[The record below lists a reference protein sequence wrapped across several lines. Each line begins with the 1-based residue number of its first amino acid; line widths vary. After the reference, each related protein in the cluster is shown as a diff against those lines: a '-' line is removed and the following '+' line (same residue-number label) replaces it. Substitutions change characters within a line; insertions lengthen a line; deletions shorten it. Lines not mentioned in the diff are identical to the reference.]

1 MDRMNRRALS
11 MIAVSCLVGSLWT
24 LPALAQS
31 STTVER
37 VGGAAEEI
45 EKVSNEEKP
54 EKSRRAIDKMR
65 GALTKVIKYLE
76 EAREQRDVL
85 KLNCVN
91 EKLTAIKGLLRVS
104 EQADVAMQEAIATG
118 ELTAAD
124 HEYEKIMI
132 ASKKVQG
139 LATESEVC
147 IGELAVYSGQTSVS
161 VEVGDE
167 VVSTRSDAVTDGGQ
181 DPGARGGRGG
191 SDESGPSTDEP
202 TSEQSGNDF
211 LDDVSTP
218 GSTESTP
225 DSGGDA
231 GESDAAA
238 GEDPPTESS
247 EAPDPVDPED
257 TSSRPPDASASGSES
272 DGEET

>member
-1 MDRMNRRALS
+1 MNRRAWS
-11 MIAVSCLVGSLWT
+11 VIAVTVSITFSLATPAFAQTSVEKVG
-24 LPALAQS
+24 P
-31 STTVER
+31 
-37 VGGAAEEI
+37 AEEI
-45 EKVSNEEKP
+45 EKVSDEEKP

-65 GALTKVIKYLE
+65 GSLSKVIKYLE

-118 ELTAAD
+118 EATAAE

-181 DPGARGGRGG
+181 DADVRGSRGGT
-191 SDESGPSTDEP
+191 SATEAPSADQTGD
-202 TSEQSGNDF
+202 DF
-211 LDDVSTP
+211 LSDVSEP
-218 GSTESTP
+218 GNTEATP

-231 GESDAAA
+231 GQSDAAGGTEPVPTESDA
-238 GEDPPTESS
+238 
-247 EAPDPVDPED
+247 APDPVDAD
-257 TSSRPPDASASGSES
+257 NTRPPDASVSA
-272 DGEET
+272 

>member
-1 MDRMNRRALS
+1 MNRRVLS
-11 MIAVSCLVGSLWT
+11 VIAAGCFLASSLA
-24 LPALAQS
+24 LPAFAQTS
-31 STTVER
+31 VEK
-37 VGGAAEEI
+37 VGPAEEI
-45 EKVSNEEKP
+45 EKVSDEEKP

-65 GALTKVIKYLE
+65 GSLSKVIKYLE

-118 ELTAAD
+118 ESTAAE

-181 DPGARGGRGG
+181 DADVRGSRGGRGG
-191 SDESGPSTDEP
+191 TAEASGPSA
-202 TSEQSGNDF
+202 EQAGDDF
-211 LDDVSTP
+211 LSDVSEP
-218 GSTESTP
+218 GNTEATP
-225 DSGGDA
+225 DSGSDA
-231 GESDAAA
+231 GQSEASGGTEPIETESD
-238 GEDPPTESS
+238 S
-247 EAPDPVDPED
+247 APDPVDPED
-257 TSSRPPDASASGSES
+257 SSSRPPDASASE
-272 DGEET
+272 

>member
-1 MDRMNRRALS
+1 MLALPCFV
-11 MIAVSCLVGSLWT
+11 ASLWAS
-24 LPALAQS
+24 PAIAQS
-31 STTVER
+31 NTTVEK
-37 VGGAAEEI
+37 VGAVAEEI
-45 EKVSNEEKP
+45 ERVSDEEKP

-65 GALTKVIKYLE
+65 GVLSKVIKYLE

-104 EQADVAMQEAIATG
+104 EQADVAMHEAIATG
-118 ELTAAD
+118 ESTASE

-132 ASKKVQG
+132 ASKKVQS

-181 DPGARGGRGG
+181 DVGT
-191 SDESGPSTDEP
+191 GPSRGDSGTETGTATDD
-202 TSEQSGNDF
+202 QSGADM
-211 LDDVSTP
+211 LDDVTSDTEGTVDS
-218 GSTESTP
+218 GSDAGAEETGNVEEVQTES
-225 DSGGDA
+225 
-231 GESDAAA
+231 E
-238 GEDPPTESS
+238 
-247 EAPDPVDPED
+247 EATTDTVDERPV
-257 TSSRPPDASASGSES
+257 DASAAA
-272 DGEET
+272 EEE